1 LKLSFNWF
9 KNSRKLYTTRHEN
22 GAGVTPL
29 LSAAAAAPIRH
40 DTMTGGTWRRQ
51 ENGGGGRAHLF

>member
-29 LSAAAAAPIRH
+29 LSAAAAPIRH